1 MNKYIKEIQETGT
14 PKASYEQIE
23 AYCNKLIKELDL
35 LNQYGYT
42 ASTNKLIPFM
52 SAMDLR
58 MAEADV
64 GSKYTSKMGY
74 VNNTMAW
81 KFEQKITKLIET
93 LTLKQ

>member
-14 PKASYEQIE
+14 TTASYKQIE

-35 LNQYGYT
+35 LDQYGYT

-52 SAMDLR
+52 SAMDER

-64 GSKYTSKMGY
+64 GSKYTSKMEY
-74 VNNTMAW
+74 VSSTITW
-81 KFEQKITKLIET
+81 ELEQKITKIF
-93 LTLKQ
+93 KD